1 MSKQS
6 NNEWLENAS
15 LNLNRAYFE
24 DHLGHSITDEEWE
37 YMHDIPIL
45 TMDDWYG
52 LLLQS
57 QEYLKNQEA
66 SKE

>member
-24 DHLGHSITDEEWE
+24 DHLGHSITDEE
-37 YMHDIPIL
+37 
-45 TMDDWYG
+45 
-52 LLLQS
+52 
-57 QEYLKNQEA
+57 
-66 SKE
+66 